1 MLKIL
6 LTLALLMFQLPLLAA
21 DDEPEEVELT
31 PGYVSM
37 GEAMVLNL
45 ATDSTRLSFVQLKA
59 DVLLK
64 DENSIEL
71 VKLHMPALRH
81 QIILMLSEQDA
92 AKMKSPVDREKLRKQ
107 ITDKIRSVFK
117 ELEGKDDIEDVLFS
131 NFLVQ

>member
-6 LTLALLMFQLPLLAA
+6 LAVVLLMFHLPLLAA
-21 DDEPEEVELT
+21 DETEKDKLT

-45 ATDSTRLSFVQLKA
+45 DTDSTRLSYVQLKA
-59 DVLLK
+59 DVLVK

-92 AKMKSPVDREKLRKQ
+92 ARMKSPVEREKLRKK
-107 ITDKIRSVFK
+107 ISDKVRSVFK
-117 ELEGKDDIEDVLFS
+117 ELAGKDVIEEILFS
-131 NFLVQ
+131 NFLIQ

>member
-6 LTLALLMFQLPLLAA
+6 LAVVLLMFHLPLLAA
-21 DDEPEEVELT
+21 DETEKDKLT

-45 ATDSTRLSFVQLKA
+45 ATDSTRLSYVQLKA
-59 DVLLK
+59 DVLVK

-92 AKMKSPVDREKLRKQ
+92 ARMKSPVEREKLRKK
-107 ITDKIRSVFK
+107 ISDKVRSVFK
-117 ELEGKDDIEDVLFS
+117 ELTGKDVIEEILFS